1 MLKNFLQIHIN
12 IDIKR
17 TTTLNIIIKVITI
30 AKQKNIVKVIT
41 LWYDISVKIGGR
53 EVSLLRKKK
62 EPIKE
67 KTLYNIAEFNRGQ
80 ASKIIRHISEED
92 ETALVL
98 KHGKPIAV
106 IISIDK
112 HNRLLEKN
120 IDINTI

>member
-1 MLKNFLQIHIN
+1 M
-12 IDIKR
+12 
-17 TTTLNIIIKVITI
+17 
-30 AKQKNIVKVIT
+30 
-41 LWYDISVKIGGR
+41 KIGER

-62 EPIKE
+62 EPIKK

-112 HNRLLEKN
+112 YNKLLELGTDLK
-120 IDINTI
+120 DI

>member
-1 MLKNFLQIHIN
+1 MALKIL
-12 IDIKR
+12 
-17 TTTLNIIIKVITI
+17 IKVITI
-30 AKQKNIVKVIT
+30 TISFNIVKVIT
-41 LWYDISVKIGGR
+41 LWYNISVKIGER
-53 EVSLLRKKK
+53 EVPLLRKKK
-62 EPIKE
+62 EPIKD

-92 ETALVL
+92 ETALIL
-98 KHGKPIAV
+98 KHGRPIAV

>member
-1 MLKNFLQIHIN
+1 M
-12 IDIKR
+12 
-17 TTTLNIIIKVITI
+17 
-30 AKQKNIVKVIT
+30 
-41 LWYDISVKIGGR
+41 KIGER
-53 EVSLLRKKK
+53 EESLLRKKK

-80 ASKIIRHISEED
+80 ASKIIRRISEED

-112 HNRLLEKN
+112 YNKLLELGTDLK
-120 IDINTI
+120 DI

>member
-12 IDIKR
+12 INIKR
-17 TTTLNIIIKVITI
+17 TTTLNIII
-30 AKQKNIVKVIT
+30 KVIT

>member
-1 MLKNFLQIHIN
+1 M
-12 IDIKR
+12 
-17 TTTLNIIIKVITI
+17 
-30 AKQKNIVKVIT
+30 
-41 LWYDISVKIGGR
+41 WYNISVKIGER

-67 KTLYNIAEFNRGQ
+67 KTLYNLAEFNRGQ

>member
-1 MLKNFLQIHIN
+1 MTLKIL
-12 IDIKR
+12 
-17 TTTLNIIIKVITI
+17 IKVITI
-30 AKQKNIVKVIT
+30 TIWKDVVIVII
-41 LWYDISVKIGGR
+41 LWYNVGVKTGGR
-53 EVSLLRKKK
+53 EVSFLRKKK

-120 IDINTI
+120 SDINNI